1 MGKPKAPRRLADNE
15 AMAKGNR
22 LRISWQK
29 LNLVAQLIRGKKADQ
44 AVHMLQ
50 FSQKRIARDL
60 KKVLESAIANAENNH
75 GLDVDKLY
83 VKEAHVGPALIMKRF
98 VAKSKGR
105 AGRVIKPF
113 SNITVVVHEPPAPKA
128 APAEAKEAA

>member
-1 MGKPKAPRRLADNE
+1 MGKPKAERALSDNE

-22 LRISWQK
+22 IRISWQK

-44 AVHMLQ
+44 AVHLLQ
-50 FSQKRIARDL
+50 FSQKRIARDV

-83 VKEAHVGPALIMKRF
+83 VKEAHVGPAMVMKRF
-98 VAKSKGR
+98 IAKSKGR
-105 AGRVIKPF
+105 AGRIIKPF
-113 SNITVVVHEPPAPKA
+113 SNITVVVHEPPAKA
-128 APAEAKEAA
+128 EAPAKTQEAA